1 MVNAFRLQIWLSFWV
16 YIYLLNFNQKFNFQA
31 KILLSFLCVL
41 GQRFLDVYY
50 LIFAIAPS
58 NIFVTTH
65 ILRWLNHKISECF
78 HWSCFFPKLKFVY
91 ETDNN
96 TEIRQNPKIIIMF
109 SPAGSIPDDEKFK
122 SFSQF
127 WSFKSF
133 AKQHKKHRLPKGPDT
148 PSKKRGAGFAKV
160 MSRETIPK
168 CCLYGIFTQIWLKCM
183 VNVSKHYSIHGS
195 YWNRKFPTGETHTS
209 TPPST
214 WRNRQLFHPSWG
226 PQTSPNWLMI
236 VKHLYDAL
244 EKTRRKSSHGIPM
257 PWGGLELYQLLIGI
271 IYKSKK
277 EVLHSYTTLF
287 L

>member
-1 MVNAFRLQIWLSFWV
+1 MGMVYLPTWMVDFCGKCRKTYQSHGTFPQQNGRTPTPTEIWGIDTKHDALVNAFRLQIWLSFWV

-148 PSKKRGAGFAKV
+148 PSK
-160 MSRETIPK
+160 
-168 CCLYGIFTQIWLKCM
+168 
-183 VNVSKHYSIHGS
+183 
-195 YWNRKFPTGETHTS
+195 
-209 TPPST
+209 
-214 WRNRQLFHPSWG
+214 
-226 PQTSPNWLMI
+226 
-236 VKHLYDAL
+236 
-244 EKTRRKSSHGIPM
+244 
-257 PWGGLELYQLLIGI
+257 
-271 IYKSKK
+271 
-277 EVLHSYTTLF
+277 
-287 L
+287 